1 MIILPSPVYPV
12 ASAPAGLKKWPVPIG
27 LACLVWECEADTT
40 GIEPKQTRDYTSP
53 ILFPSRT
60 LELAGLAAHNSKES
74 AGGLAG
80 ERGSTQPPGPPAQIH
95 FERSVDW
102 RGGMTGK
109 ARWTTWIAWV
119 SGWPNWRQVS
129 RTVQAAWWVW
139 RTMRGA
145 GISPGVRRAIEA
157 AESAY
162 QPPQPG
168 WRGAAPREVQR
179 WAGRLV
185 RFPRRWGRCVQESLI
200 VYRTLSGYGIP
211 ATFCLGLSTE
221 YSSEVGHAW
230 VETLSTSQEDALP
243 LPREPFLIVYRSPRP
258 AASSIS
264 SRQPFPTGGF
274 P

>member
-1 MIILPSPVYPV
+1 
-12 ASAPAGLKKWPVPIG
+12 
-27 LACLVWECEADTT
+27 
-40 GIEPKQTRDYTSP
+40 
-53 ILFPSRT
+53 
-60 LELAGLAAHNSKES
+60 
-74 AGGLAG
+74 
-80 ERGSTQPPGPPAQIH
+80 
-95 FERSVDW
+95 
-102 RGGMTGK
+102 MTGK

-200 VYRTLSGYGIP
+200 VYRTLNGYGIP